1 MGFLDGIRD
10 VVGGFNAVKRIDDT
24 GFDWREQDAAQQFA
38 RDRQV
43 EEARQQDEDRAVNQI
58 ADAYAGAEGGQE
70 PDVSPLLQ
78 GIEQRRQKFM
88 LDRAR
93 GVGKERKSALE
104 DQRRYREES
113 IAGIRSRNA
122 LDVVGARGDEQ
133 QEAIQLRE
141 KLARERTL
149 SPADQARLNA
159 LEKMNADR
167 IAAGDRR
174 AASVGGGAGG
184 HRKVLKIPG
193 TRGGVSGTVIR
204 DQDTYEELG
213 FEPSPTTAAT
223 RGKEEARGA
232 AMKAYEAI
240 RGLRAQMPTPEDWM
254 EAGVTG
260 VGRQIGAMTQAN
272 PVANRYKASIR
283 GFVPL
288 MARALGHV
296 GVLTELDVERTEDLF
311 SGLGATAET
320 DRISDDMLRKIMSG
334 EVPFQF
340 GQGGGKPIA
349 YVDESGNIE
358 EYGGQRP
365 DGRRR
370 TGTPPP
376 TGGGDDRTIV
386 MFGGKKYRK
395 KAGVTTNRRAD
406 YEEIP

>member
-10 VVGGFNAVKRIDDT
+10 MLGGFNAVKQIDSD
-24 GFDWREQDAAQQFA
+24 GFDWREKRAAQQFV

-78 GIEQRRQKFM
+78 GIEERRQKFM

-93 GVGKERKSALE
+93 GVGKERKSSIEATKAYNARLLRS
-104 DQRRYREES
+104 DQDAASME
-113 IAGIRSRNA
+113 
-122 LDVVGARGDEQ
+122 
-133 QEAIQLRE
+133 RE
-141 KLARERTL
+141 KYKGELRQNLMSQAEEIRQNQQMSPREKDAALMRI
-149 SPADQARLNA
+149 QAQFELF
-159 LEKMNADR
+159 DR
-167 IAAGDRR
+167 AESGRNYR
-174 AASVGGGAGG
+174 AANFGTGTGFTKVGGTDESGTTGTW
-184 HRKVLKIPG
+184 LIPK
-193 TRGGVSGTVIR
+193 RGGEREFVPAG
-204 DQDTYEELG
+204 
-213 FEPSPTTAAT
+213 PTAAT
-223 RGKEEARGA
+223 RGKEEAKGA

-240 RGLRAQMPTPEDWM
+240 RGLRRQMPTPEGWV
-254 EAGVTG
+254 EANVTG
-260 VGRQIGAMTQAN
+260 IGREIGARTQAD

-320 DRISDDMLRKIMSG
+320 DRISDEMIRKIMSG

-349 YVDESGNIE
+349 YIDEAGNVE
-358 EYGGQRP
+358 EYGGQQPGPPRRGG
-365 DGRRR
+365 GRV
-370 TGTPPP
+370 P
-376 TGGGDDRTIV
+376 TGGD
-386 MFGGKKYRK
+386 GGSATPPRPKGVP
-395 KAGVTTNRRAD
+395 AGAKFDPVTRRWRL
-406 YEEIP
+406 

>member
-43 EEARQQDEDRAVNQI
+43 EEARQSDEDRAVNQI

-78 GIEQRRQKFM
+78 GIEERRQKFM

-113 IAGIRSRNA
+113 IAGIRGRNA
-122 LDVVGARGDEQ
+122 LDVTAARGDEA

-174 AASVGGGAGG
+174 SASGGSSRRPTKVGGVDDQGRAGTW
-184 HRKVLKIPG
+184 LIYP
-193 TRGGVSGTVIR
+193 
-204 DQDTYEELG
+204 DQSRE
-213 FEPSPTTAAT
+213 FMPAAATAGT
-223 RGKEEARGA
+223 RGKEESKAA
-232 AMKAYEAI
+232 AMQAYTELMDEYDSM
-240 RGLRAQMPTPEDWM
+240 GGQPEDGL
-254 EAGVTG
+254 EARATGLYRTGAGKLGYDPATSTYQAGV
-260 VGRQIGAMTQAN
+260 
-272 PVANRYKASIR
+272 R

-296 GVLTELDVERTEDLF
+296 GVLTELDVERTEALF
-311 SGLGATAET
+311 PKAGDTLAEKTRKKRLLTEIMVGARPMPFKFERDTR
-320 DRISDDMLRKIMSG
+320 DGWGPNG
-334 EVPFQF
+334 EPPQRP
-340 GQGGGKPIA
+340 GGGG
-349 YVDESGNIE
+349 E
-358 EYGGQRP
+358 
-365 DGRRR
+365 
-370 TGTPPP
+370 PPQPPAP
-376 TGGGDDRTIV
+376 TGGTTPTPPRPRGV
-386 MFGGKKYRK
+386 P
-395 KAGVTTNRRAD
+395 AGAKFDPVTRRWRL
-406 YEEIP
+406 